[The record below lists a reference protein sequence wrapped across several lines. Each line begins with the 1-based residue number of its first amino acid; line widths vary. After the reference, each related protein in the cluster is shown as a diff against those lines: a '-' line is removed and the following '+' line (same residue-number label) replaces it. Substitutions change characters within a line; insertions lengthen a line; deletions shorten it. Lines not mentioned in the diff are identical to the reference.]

1 MTPAHSPSIEVV
13 DDRIF
18 HLRTATSSLVLAI
31 GSSGHVDLWWY
42 GAPLE
47 GAPDTLIGLAPRWAG
62 VPGLTISHGDGEL
75 ALARQTLAWSSHGK
89 GDYAQPGIGLVG
101 HRVLDLTY
109 ASHRVGEPPG
119 RTGWLPMADPEPAS
133 QTLQI
138 LLSDPSGLDV
148 ELSWTTF
155 PQAGVISRHTLARN
169 SSAEP
174 MVLDRLA
181 SQLVDLPNLGFDVLT
196 LDGWWLSEAHQQ
208 RTPLRG
214 PMITNASI
222 NGASS
227 AAHNPGVI
235 LLESDATEDRGRC
248 YGFNLVYSGS
258 HATTVE
264 VGQWGQVRLV
274 SGLNPTDFEWRLE
287 PGQELQSPE
296 SVMTFTDAGLNGVR
310 RAFHSF
316 VNDCI
321 VPPHWRGRARPVVFN
336 HWEGTYFDYDSQTLL
351 TMADAAARLGVET
364 FVVDDGWFGE
374 RDSDRRGLGDWEVN
388 TTKLG
393 GTLADLAAGLT
404 QRGLGMGLWVEPESV
419 NTDSDLYRQHPDWAI
434 HTPGLPPSEG
444 RHQLLL
450 DFTRAEVR
458 DHLVD
463 RIGVV
468 LDEAGVDFV
477 KWDMNRLISDA
488 VEPGFHHR
496 YILGL
501 YEVLGR
507 LFGPRPH
514 ILLET
519 CSSGG
524 NRFDLGMFSFGAQA
538 WASDCTD
545 PHQRLTIQEGHSL
558 FYPASTISAHVSAS
572 PNHQTGRTSSI
583 DFRFGVAAP
592 YVFGV
597 ELDPRTLSEEDA
609 ALLTGRIAW
618 YRDNRERLQF
628 GEHLVL
634 PRGLDGRRSVAV
646 RDQHGAF
653 VAEYGVSP
661 RPGDGNHLWHS
672 PGFDADSIRVER
684 PFDDHEP
691 LTIPMAAAR
700 AGVWSQSLP
709 DGHWALSEVRPI
721 RPRG

>member
-1 MTPAHSPSIEVV
+1 M
-13 DDRIF
+13 R
-18 HLRTATSSLVLAI
+18 
-31 GSSGHVDLWWY
+31 
-42 GAPLE
+42 
-47 GAPDTLIGLAPRWAG
+47 
-62 VPGLTISHGDGEL
+62 
-75 ALARQTLAWSSHGK
+75 
-89 GDYAQPGIGLVG
+89 
-101 HRVLDLTY
+101 
-109 ASHRVGEPPG
+109 
-119 RTGWLPMADPEPAS
+119 
-133 QTLQI
+133 
-138 LLSDPSGLDV
+138 
-148 ELSWTTF
+148 
-155 PQAGVISRHTLARN
+155 
-169 SSAEP
+169 
-174 MVLDRLA
+174 
-181 SQLVDLPNLGFDVLT
+181 
-196 LDGWWLSEAHQQ
+196 
-208 RTPLRG
+208 
-214 PMITNASI
+214 
-222 NGASS
+222 
-227 AAHNPGVI
+227 
-235 LLESDATEDRGRC
+235 
-248 YGFNLVYSGS
+248 
-258 HATTVE
+258 
-264 VGQWGQVRLV
+264 
-274 SGLNPTDFEWRLE
+274 
-287 PGQELQSPE
+287 
-296 SVMTFTDAGLNGVR
+296 
-310 RAFHSF
+310 
-316 VNDCI
+316 
-321 VPPHWRGRARPVVFN
+321 
-336 HWEGTYFDYDSQTLL
+336 
-351 TMADAAARLGVET
+351 
-364 FVVDDGWFGE
+364 FGE

-434 HTPGLPPSEG
+434 QTPGLPPSEG

-477 KWDMNRLISDA
+477 TWDMNRLISDA

-496 YILGL
+496 Y
-501 YEVLGR
+501 
-507 LFGPRPH
+507 
-514 ILLET
+514 
-519 CSSGG
+519 
-524 NRFDLGMFSFGAQA
+524 
-538 WASDCTD
+538 
-545 PHQRLTIQEGHSL
+545 
-558 FYPASTISAHVSAS
+558 ISAHVSAS

-618 YRDNRERLQF
+618 YRDNSERLQF